1 MQNRLKGNF
10 RMARI
15 EMNEMQMMAA
25 SGGKD
30 ALYNLG
36 MMYCI
41 GRDVEL
47 DLVSAHKWLN
57 LAALR
62 GSEDAKSVR
71 SEISVEMTS
80 SEIAEAQRQ
89 ARSWL
94 QLH

>member
-1 MQNRLKGNF
+1 
-10 RMARI
+10 MARI
-15 EMNEMQMMAA
+15 QMDETQMMAA
-25 SGGKD
+25 NGGKE

-41 GRDVEL
+41 GRDVEI

-62 GSEDAKSVR
+62 GSDEAKTIR
-71 SEISVEMTS
+71 GEISAEMSTD
-80 SEIAEAQRQ
+80 EIAEAQRQ
-89 ARSWL
+89 ARSWM

>member
-1 MQNRLKGNF
+1 
-10 RMARI
+10 MARM
-15 EMNEMQMMAA
+15 EMNETQSLAA
-25 SGGKD
+25 NGGKE

-41 GRDVEL
+41 GRDVEI

-62 GSEDAKSVR
+62 GSDDAKTIR
-71 SEISVEMTS
+71 AEISAEMS
-80 SEIAEAQRQ
+80 HEEIAEAQRQ

>member
-1 MQNRLKGNF
+1 
-10 RMARI
+10 MARI
-15 EMNEMQMMAA
+15 EMDEMQLMAA
-25 SGGKD
+25 SNGKD

-41 GRDVEL
+41 GRDVEM

-62 GSEDAKSVR
+62 GSDDAKAAR
-71 SEISVEMTS
+71 TEISAEMSATD
-80 SEIAEAQRQ
+80 IAEAQRQ

>member
-1 MQNRLKGNF
+1 
-10 RMARI
+10 MARMEFDEI
-15 EMNEMQMMAA
+15 QMAG
-25 SGGKD
+25 SGAGKE

-41 GRDVEL
+41 GRDVEI
-47 DLVSAHKWLN
+47 DLVAAHKWLN

-62 GSEDAKSVR
+62 GSEDAKSIR
-71 SEISVEMTS
+71 AEISAEMTQ
-80 SEIAEAQRQ
+80 EQIAEAQRQ

>member
-1 MQNRLKGNF
+1 MG
-10 RMARI
+10 RI
-15 EMNEMQMMAA
+15 EMDETQLMAT
-25 SGGKD
+25 SGGKE

-41 GRDVEL
+41 GRDVEI

-62 GSEDAKSVR
+62 GNKDAKAAR
-71 SEISVEMTS
+71 CEISAEMS
-80 SEIAEAQRQ
+80 PEEIAEAQRQ

>member
-1 MQNRLKGNF
+1 
-10 RMARI
+10 MARI
-15 EMNEMQMMAA
+15 EMDETQAMAA
-25 SGGKD
+25 SSGKET
-30 ALYNLG
+30 LYNLG

-41 GRDVEL
+41 GRDVEI

-62 GSEDAKSVR
+62 GSDDAKTIR
-71 SEISVEMTS
+71 SEISAEMSAT
-80 SEIAEAQRQ
+80 EIAEAQRQ

>member
-1 MQNRLKGNF
+1 MGTMK
-10 RMARI
+10 MAR
-15 EMNEMQMMAA
+15 MQMDEMQLMAA
-25 SGGKD
+25 SGGKET
-30 ALYNLG
+30 LYNLG

-41 GRDVEL
+41 GRGVEM

-62 GSEDAKSVR
+62 GSDDAKAVR
-71 SEISVEMTS
+71 SEISAEMST

-89 ARSWL
+89 ARNWL

>member
-1 MQNRLKGNF
+1 
-10 RMARI
+10 MARM
-15 EMNEMQMMAA
+15 EMNETDMMTAN
-25 SGGKD
+25 GGSD

-47 DLVSAHKWLN
+47 NLVSAHKWLN

-62 GSEDAKSVR
+62 GSDDAKVVR
-71 SEISVEMTS
+71 SEISAEMS
-80 SEIAEAQRQ
+80 IGDIAEAQRQ

-94 QLH
+94 QIN

>member
-1 MQNRLKGNF
+1 
-10 RMARI
+10 MARM
-15 EMNEMQMMAA
+15 EMDETQLMAA
-25 SGGKD
+25 NSGKE

-41 GRDVEL
+41 GRDVEI

-62 GSEDAKSVR
+62 GSDDAKAIR
-71 SEISVEMTS
+71 SEISAEMSAT
-80 SEIAEAQRQ
+80 EIAEAQRQ

-94 QLH
+94 QIH